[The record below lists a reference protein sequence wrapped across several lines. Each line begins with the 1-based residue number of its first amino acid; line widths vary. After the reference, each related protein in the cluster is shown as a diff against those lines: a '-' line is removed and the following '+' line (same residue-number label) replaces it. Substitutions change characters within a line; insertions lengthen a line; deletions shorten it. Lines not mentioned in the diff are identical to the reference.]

1 MSCGCEGNR
10 RMKDI
15 AAMRNLAKAA
25 ARMEGCVFIVYE
37 RKDGTFGFC
46 KENEEYNGKLIEYV
60 YG

>member
-10 RMKDI
+10 RIRDI

-25 ARMEGCVFIVYE
+25 ARMEGFVFVVYE

-46 KENEEYNGKLIEYV
+46 RENEEFNGKLIEYV